1 MSRILSYLLLGL
13 LLVTTSHSG
22 EAEASG
28 PHTRAAILASVNAE
42 FLRVQPCGVAEG
54 PSRYQIDHL
63 AVAEDWACIAGDAR
77 CHGHSGPFEVNF
89 IALLKWNCGGWNVS
103 TISFNPDELTRR
115 RFIGLRQVPSD
126 ILPQWI
132 RWSR

>member
-1 MSRILSYLLLGL
+1 MPRILSCLLFGL

-22 EAEASG
+22 EADTPG
-28 PHTRAAILASVNAE
+28 HGTRAAILASVNAE
-42 FLRVQPCGVAEG
+42 FLRIQPCGVETG
-54 PSRYQIDHL
+54 PSRYQVDHL
-63 AVAEDWACIAGDAR
+63 AVEEEWACIAGDAR
-77 CHGHSGPFEVNF
+77 YQGHSGPFEVKF
-89 IALLKWNCGGWNVS
+89 IALLKWNCGCWNVS

-115 RFIGLRQVPSD
+115 RFVGLRQVPSD

>member
-1 MSRILSYLLLGL
+1 MSRILSYVLLGL

-22 EAEASG
+22 EADAPG
-28 PHTRAAILASVNAE
+28 PDTRAAILASVNAE
-42 FLRVQPCGVAEG
+42 FLRVQPCGVEEG
-54 PSRYQIDHL
+54 PSRYQVDHL
-63 AVAEDWACIAGDAR
+63 AVAEEWACIAGDAR
-77 CHGHSGPFEVNF
+77 YHGHSGPFEVNF